1 MVTGYTTDRWNFK
14 KDSQYIEQAT
24 PSNELA
30 KRMSTALSTDKDNK
44 NYEVDIDD
52 WGLGWLAE
60 GSYDN
65 IYRGTVY
72 IPLNPNRNAAIS
84 AYGDTVKHSSGQ
96 LYERN
101 YQDIL
106 SGKVDKQKDTGS
118 DILNEQ

>member
-30 KRMSTALSTDKDNK
+30 KRMSAALSTDKDNK

-52 WGLGWLAE
+52 WGLGWLTE
-60 GSYDN
+60 GSYDD